1 MFMLPFSLLAQPH
14 WEGGFAFGAAGYQGE
29 LAPRW
34 YPELSE
40 KGVAY
45 GLFFR
50 RHLSRQLAL
59 RLDLE
64 YAEISG
70 NDRNFNQ
77 EGFDIRNFRFKS
89 QLGRA
94 GLLLEWEPLGQRRYP
109 NPYQFKAL
117 AFSPYIFT
125 GAGLLYT
132 DAKAD
137 FSQSRTDKLTHLI
150 LIDQAIPMPDTRFY
164 VPFGVGFK
172 LDLSQRAVIG
182 LEAGTLTAFTDYLD
196 GISQSGNP
204 GAKDWMSFAQLT
216 FTLRIVAKDSDRD
229 GIADKEDNCP
239 LVAGNWTALGC
250 PDEDGDGV
258 EDLEDICPAAAGS
271 RQLNG
276 CPDTD
281 GDGVADW
288 EDRCPNLRGTLATIG
303 CPDFDHDGLADQ
315 AAQALLALVVLAL
328 DLQARA
334 RGGRLGVACRQRRGV
349 RFHPGGRFHHHC
361 PDSTRIA
368 TSQSS
373 KISSLAIFTRTPC
386 TPGICISRRDNLP
399 ISVSSRFT
407 CCAVHSS
414 MMIWRILR

>member
-315 AAQALLALVVLAL
+315 DDKCPRLPGPKGQLGCPVLDTDADGDLSDEPEMCILSPTEVCLQLSEEETKQLSALLKAFRPPVSIQPLVEEA
-328 DLQARA
+328 APKEKMK
-334 RGGRLGVACRQRRGV
+334 GVGL
-349 RFHPGGRFHHHC
+349 F
-361 PDSTRIA
+361 
-368 TSQSS
+368 
-373 KISSLAIFTRTPC
+373 
-386 TPGICISRRDNLP
+386 
-399 ISVSSRFT
+399 
-407 CCAVHSS
+407 
-414 MMIWRILR
+414 